1 MQELSLEKEFEFY
14 KKRHKGAVLIAQK
27 ALFYKDLQETG
38 TKIPDFMTTDPFL
51 LAQKDI
57 VELILFNPEEVVNDL
72 YEKAWKEMAYKL
84 P

>member
-1 MQELSLEKEFEFY
+1 MQEVSLEKEFEFY
-14 KKRHKGAVLIAQK
+14 KKRHKGAILMAQK

-38 TKIPDFMTTDPFL
+38 TKIPDFMTTDPLL

-57 VELILFNPEEVVNDL
+57 VELTLFNPEEVVNDL